1 MFLSWWERS
10 LPGWFHPLSPPPTPH
25 PQNKWAH
32 SLVEWGWND
41 VNHTFTN
48 HQIPTQL
55 HTNGKFWSKVFSARA
70 LHHHCHS
77 SSFQYSSRDLH
88 ANVHWRCYSRSKWPI
103 TLLIDFMLAMC
114 SCVHWFL
121 PVQQENISFSD
132 QNHNIYKEIPN
143 ISYISHGFLRHN
155 KPCNCGFL
163 FVVAPLL
170 SDEDYPNIYQ

>member
-1 MFLSWWERS
+1 MGALSSRMA
-10 LPGWFHPLSPPPTPH
+10 PPPLPSPH
-25 PQNKWAH
+25 PTSTEQVGSLTGWMRMKWCK
-32 SLVEWGWND
+32 SY
-41 VNHTFTN
+41 TSTN
-48 HQIPTQL
+48 HQISTQL
-55 HTNGKFWSKVFSARA
+55 HTNGKFWSKVFSTRA

-77 SSFQYSSRDLH
+77 SSFQYSSRDLN
-88 ANVHWRCYSRSKWPI
+88 ANVHWRCYSSSKWPI